1 MRCARDG
8 AEAPME
14 LRMAWQCERW
24 HALPEQG
31 GLLDQPAGMLQR
43 MAAMLNVYNAFKTFK
58 ASSGNLMALANSQP
72 QVLALVRDIERMEMT
87 HDG

>member
-1 MRCARDG
+1 
-8 AEAPME
+8 
-14 LRMAWQCERW
+14 
-24 HALPEQG
+24 
-31 GLLDQPAGMLQR
+31 MLQR

-72 QVLALVRDIERMEMT
+72 LVLALVRDIERMENE

>member
-1 MRCARDG
+1 
-8 AEAPME
+8 ME

-31 GLLDQPAGMLQR
+31 GLLDQPAGMMQR

-72 QVLALVRDIERMEMT
+72 QVLTLVRDIERMENE

>member
-31 GLLDQPAGMLQR
+31 GLFDQPAGMLQR

-72 QVLALVRDIERMEMT
+72 QVLALVRDIERMENE

>member
-1 MRCARDG
+1 
-8 AEAPME
+8 ME

-72 QVLALVRDIERMEMT
+72 QVLTLVRDIERMENE

>member
-58 ASSGNLMALANSQP
+58 ASSGNLMGLANSQP
-72 QVLALVRDIERMEMT
+72 QVLALVRDIERMENE

>member
-1 MRCARDG
+1 
-8 AEAPME
+8 ME

-58 ASSGNLMALANSQP
+58 ASSGKLMALANSQP
-72 QVLALVRDIERMEMT
+72 QVLALVRDIERMENE

>member
-72 QVLALVRDIERMEMT
+72 QVLTLVRDIERMENE